1 VITRAD
7 LEEMTSHQLHERA
20 IYQAKADRDVDWLW
34 HLLDSI
40 PSADGQL
47 GDLDESGLDVASLV
61 TAINGYIRADRSAEE
76 TLRPQ
81 YVDYLLE
88 HL

>member
-1 VITRAD
+1 VITRSD

-20 IYQAKADRDVDWLW
+20 VYQAKADGDIDWLW
-34 HLLDSI
+34 HLLGSI
-40 PSADGQL
+40 PSAEGQL
-47 GDLDESGLDVASLV
+47 GDLDDSGLDVATLITV
-61 TAINGYIRADRSAEE
+61 INGYIRADGSAEE